1 MECSF
6 WLGLMCVSIS
16 VAEITGNDYW
26 GWLVAGIGLIIAGL
40 MEYFCPKPEV
50 EEDED
55 EF

>member
-1 MECSF
+1 MEFSF

-26 GWLVAGIGLIIAGL
+26 GWLVAGIGLVAVGL
-40 MEYFCPKPEV
+40 IERFWLRPDI

-55 EF
+55 ES